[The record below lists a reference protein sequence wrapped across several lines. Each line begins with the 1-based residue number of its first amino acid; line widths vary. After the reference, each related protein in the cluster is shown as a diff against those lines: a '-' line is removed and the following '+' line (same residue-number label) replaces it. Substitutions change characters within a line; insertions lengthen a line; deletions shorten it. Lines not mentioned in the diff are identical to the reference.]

1 MAKELAELAIKI
13 CIHIAEW
20 FNERKKEKR
29 GDCNNDSQGNSKK
42 K

>member
-20 FNERKKEKR
+20 FNERKKEKK
-29 GDCNNDSQGNSKK
+29 GEWENDSQGNSKK